1 MIDAANLHELVSSLS
16 GGSAHLIEPP
26 FRVATTKLWRDDGL
40 TVGHSDEEAAMCLR
54 AGYDLYART
63 SSKPVRSKPAR
74 SLVEV
79 LRDLFR
85 PPRTPQEEQAE
96 VVPLR
101 TGVATRSDKE
111 AVREPSK
118 AA

>member
-1 MIDAANLHELVSSLS
+1 
-16 GGSAHLIEPP
+16 
-26 FRVATTKLWRDDGL
+26 
-40 TVGHSDEEAAMCLR
+40 MCR
-54 AGYDLYART
+54 RSEYDLYART

-85 PPRTPQEEQAE
+85 PRRSEVEPAE
-96 VVPLR
+96 VVRFSAERAGR
-101 TGVATRSDKE
+101 TDKE
-111 AVREPSK
+111 VDRDNSK

>member
-1 MIDAANLHELVSSLS
+1 MMALPS
-16 GGSAHLIEPP
+16 GIP
-26 FRVATTKLWRDDGL
+26 
-40 TVGHSDEEAAMCLR
+40 DEEAAMCLR
-54 AGYDLYART
+54 SEYDLYART

-85 PPRTPQEEQAE
+85 PGRPPVEPAE
-96 VVPLR
+96 VVPF
-101 TGVATRSDKE
+101 VAERAARADKE
-111 AVREPSK
+111 VDRDSSK

>member
-1 MIDAANLHELVSSLS
+1 MLVV
-16 GGSAHLIEPP
+16 EPL
-26 FRVATTKLWRDDGL
+26 RVALNQVSRNDHAYV
-40 TVGHSDEEAAMCLR
+40 VGGISDREAAMCR
-54 AGYDLYART
+54 RSEYGLYALGSSNPART
-63 SSKPVRSKPAR
+63 NSKPAR

-85 PPRTPQEEQAE
+85 PRRPQVAQAE

-101 TGVATRSDKE
+101 AEVATRTDKE
-111 AVREPSK
+111 AGREGSK